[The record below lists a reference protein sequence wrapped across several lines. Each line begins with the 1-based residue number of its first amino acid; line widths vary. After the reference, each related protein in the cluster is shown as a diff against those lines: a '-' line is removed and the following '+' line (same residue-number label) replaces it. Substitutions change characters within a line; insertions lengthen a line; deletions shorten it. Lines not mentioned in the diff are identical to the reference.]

1 MLLRTIAILVIL
13 LVIDLYIFQGIRF
26 LARNLNPL
34 TSRAI
39 FIAFWSVTA
48 ISFTIIATGIFIDW
62 HDWPKAIRTY
72 SFAFVFVTYFSKL
85 FLVLFLII
93 DDVFRIFRWIASW
106 FIAPDP
112 NVITDGAK
120 GNPHSISR
128 SGFLVRMGVVVAA
141 IPFAALIV
149 GMIRGKY
156 EYQVRKIRLNLANLP
171 ESFKGFR
178 IIQISDIHTGSFMDK
193 APLEKAV
200 AMINELEPDAIF
212 FTGDLVNDLHHEVIP
227 YLETLGSLKAKHGVY
242 SILGNHD
249 YGDYYQWK
257 NRQDKINN
265 LDKLINA
272 HREMGWDIL
281 LDEHRHIE
289 KNGERISVI
298 GVQNWSA
305 RMNFARYG
313 NLEKALQNIN
323 YSPVNILLSHDPS
336 HWKAEVMGK
345 VKEID
350 LTLSGHTHGF
360 QFGVEIPGFKWSPV
374 QYVYK
379 EWSDLYTENN
389 QHLYVNR
396 GLGFLGYPG
405 RVGILPEIT
414 VIELHNEG

>member
-1 MLLRTIAILVIL
+1 MVLRTLFILVVLFI
-13 LVIDLYIFQGIRF
+13 IDLYIFQGIRF
-26 LARNLNPL
+26 LARNLAPS
-34 TSRAI
+34 TSRI
-39 FIAFWSVTA
+39 VFIGFWTVTG
-48 ISFTIIATGIFIDW
+48 ICFLILGTGIFIDW
-62 HDWPKAIRTY
+62 HHWPKPLRTY

-85 FLVLFLII
+85 FLILFLLV
-93 DDVFRIFRWIASW
+93 DDIFRLFQWISNSVGKLFGVKPDIAGDAVKSGITRSDFILKMGFIVAS
-106 FIAPDP
+106 
-112 NVITDGAK
+112 
-120 GNPHSISR
+120 
-128 SGFLVRMGVVVAA
+128 

-156 EYQVRKIRLNLANLP
+156 EYQVRKVRLNLAQLP
-171 ESFKGFR
+171 DSFKGFR
-178 IIQISDIHTGSFMDK
+178 IVQISDIHTGSFMDK

-200 AMINELEPDAIF
+200 RMVNELKPDVIF
-212 FTGDLVNDLHHEVIP
+212 FTGDLVNDLHSEVVP
-227 YLETLGSLKAKHGVY
+227 FMNTLAGLKATHGVY

-249 YGDYYQWK
+249 YGDYYQWSSREAK
-257 NRQDKINN
+257 SEN
-265 LDKLINA
+265 LRRLVNA
-272 HREMGWDIL
+272 HKELGWDIL

-313 NLEKALQNIN
+313 NLQKALSGLDF
-323 YSPVNILLSHDPS
+323 SPVNILLSHDPS
-336 HWKAEVMGK
+336 HWKAEVLGK

-374 QYVYK
+374 QYIYK
-379 EWSDLYTENN
+379 EWSDMYSENN

-414 VIELHNEG
+414 VFELHNS

>member
-1 MLLRTIAILVIL
+1 MILRTLLILVVL
-13 LVIDLYIFQGIRF
+13 LIIDLYVFQGIRF
-26 LARNLNPL
+26 LVRNLTPSTARL
-34 TSRAI
+34 IAYLYWAVTGI
-39 FIAFWSVTA
+39 CFI
-48 ISFTIIATGIFIDW
+48 IIAAGIFVDW
-62 HDWPKAIRTY
+62 HDWPKPLRTY
-72 SFAFVFVTYFSKL
+72 SFAFIFVTYFSKL
-85 FLVLFLII
+85 FLILFLMI
-93 DDVFRIFRWIASW
+93 DDIFRFFRWVAG
-106 FIAPDP
+106 FFGVGKGEMPMM
-112 NVITDGAK
+112 TDESPVK
-120 GNPHSISR
+120 GISR
-128 SGFLVRMGVVVAA
+128 SDFLVRMGFFVAA
-141 IPFAALIV
+141 IPFAALIM

-156 EYQVRKIRLNLANLP
+156 EYQVRKVRLNFARLP

-178 IIQISDIHTGSFMDK
+178 IVQISDIHTGSFMDK

-200 AMINELEPDAIF
+200 KMVNDLEPDVIF
-212 FTGDLVNDLHHEVIP
+212 FTGDLVNDLHREVVP
-227 YLETLGSLKAKHGVY
+227 YMQILAGLKADHGVF

-257 NRQDKINN
+257 SREDKSEN
-265 LDKLINA
+265 LLRLINA
-272 HREMGWDIL
+272 HKEMGWDIL

-313 NLEKALQNIN
+313 NLQKALEGLDF
-323 YSPVNILLSHDPS
+323 SPVNILLSHDPS

-360 QFGVEIPGFKWSPV
+360 QFGVEISGFKWSPV
-374 QYVYK
+374 QYIYK
-379 EWSDLYTENN
+379 EWSDLYSEKN

-414 VIELHNEG
+414 VFELGKS